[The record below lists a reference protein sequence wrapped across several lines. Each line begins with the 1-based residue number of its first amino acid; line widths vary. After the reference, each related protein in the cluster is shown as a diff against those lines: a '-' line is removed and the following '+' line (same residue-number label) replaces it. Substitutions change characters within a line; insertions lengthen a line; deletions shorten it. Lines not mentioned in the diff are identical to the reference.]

1 MEAEKLELSS
11 RYVRLEVENKK
22 LVQANENFAI
32 TNEAL
37 ANSFHECFWNGA
49 VEEAWVDEEAI
60 AGLEFADGGG
70 GNVARIGDD
79 GDIVAEIR
87 AIGEVIDIQ
96 KCAHVDNVFDGGQVA
111 AEEAQACEEA
121 IARLKSAGGCSK
133 NRGCQRWCGGHWSH
147 WGSYEYIEACFY

>member
-60 AGLEFADGGG
+60 AGLESADGGG

-96 KCAHVDNVFDGGQVA
+96 NCAHVDNVLDGGQVWNINVVPNWDKEVILKGILGRA

-121 IARLKSAGGCSK
+121 IARL
-133 NRGCQRWCGGHWSH
+133 
-147 WGSYEYIEACFY
+147 